1 MPFASKTNTQM
12 LSNRSKPTFLYAF
25 RGSKGCLQEG
35 TDRRKMRDANERE
48 MEFAAYIRIDW
59 AEQKHA
65 CALQSSTASGVEE
78 SELLHKPEAVEAW
91 ATELYRRFGGRPIA
105 IALEQSRG
113 SLLFMLLKYEHLVL
127 FPVNPSTLVNY
138 RKGFRPS
145 GAKSDPS
152 DATLLVD
159 LLVCHRERL
168 RQLRPDS
175 EQTRTLQ
182 FLVEGRRKFVHEK
195 VRYSNRLTA
204 YLKMYFPQVL
214 EWFSAVGSPI
224 VGAFLLRWPTLEKC
238 RRRGP
243 TLCASSSG
251 NITVASRTALSVVF
265 RKFERLCPQL
275 TI

>member
-12 LSNRSKPTFLYAF
+12 LSNRSRPTFLYAF

-78 SELLHKPEAVEAW
+78 SELMHKPEAVEAW

-138 RKGFRPS
+138 LLIAVKKSSQQSEEISS
-145 GAKSDPS
+145 GALRSKSVLPFRWS
-152 DATLLVD
+152 IVPAPRVD
-159 LLVCHRERL
+159 
-168 RQLRPDS
+168 Q
-175 EQTRTLQ
+175 
-182 FLVEGRRKFVHEK
+182 
-195 VRYSNRLTA
+195 
-204 YLKMYFPQVL
+204 
-214 EWFSAVGSPI
+214 
-224 VGAFLLRWPTLEKC
+224 
-238 RRRGP
+238 
-243 TLCASSSG
+243 
-251 NITVASRTALSVVF
+251 
-265 RKFERLCPQL
+265 
-275 TI
+275 